1 MGSSVTRY
9 VIAPLFRLLTSL
21 VALAALGAAHH
32 ACAQAGAYPIK
43 PIRVLIPF
51 GPGSATDIIAR
62 LVTDEMRPSLGQS
75 FIIENRAGANGF
87 IAAEAAAKAPAD
99 GYTLFVTASTT
110 HSTNPSLFK
119 KLPYDPVK
127 DFAPIGGLMQ
137 AYYTV
142 TVNND
147 LPVRTLGELIAY
159 LKANEGKT
167 SFGWGATVSQLSGVS
182 FLKRIGAKAT
192 GVPYKSSPQA
202 VVDLIGGQLTFM
214 VQDITTALAH
224 VKGNRFRAL
233 AVTSPQRIAE
243 MPNVPTMEEAGLPG
257 FAAETWVG
265 MYAPAG
271 TPEPIVARLSSALQ
285 VAVRSDV
292 VKQKMTAC
300 CSSTPFPSTPA
311 QFGEYVAKDRAY
323 WAERIREAG
332 IQPE

>member
-1 MGSSVTRY
+1 MGFSVTGFGITPIIR
-9 VIAPLFRLLTSL
+9 LFVL
-21 VALAALGAAHH
+21 LAALATCGIATESH
-32 ACAQAGAYPIK
+32 AQGGTYPSK

-62 LVTDEMRPSLGQS
+62 LVTDEMRQAMGQT
-75 FIIENRAGANGF
+75 FLIENRAGANGF

-127 DFAPIGGLMQ
+127 DFAPVGGLMQ

-147 LPVRTLGELIAY
+147 LPVKTLGELIAY

-182 FLKRIGAKAT
+182 LLKRIGATAT

-202 VVDLIGGQLTFM
+202 VVDLIGGQLTFV

-224 VKGNRFRAL
+224 VKGNRVRAL
-233 AVTSPQRIAE
+233 AVTSPQRIPD

-257 FAAETWVG
+257 FTAETWIG
-265 MYAPAG
+265 MYAPAA
-271 TPEPIVARLSSALQ
+271 TPGPIIARLSSALQ
-285 VAVRSDV
+285 AAVKSDV
-292 VKQKMTAC
+292 VKQKMTSC

-311 QFGEYVAKDRAY
+311 QFSEYVAKDRAY
-323 WAERIREAG
+323 WAERIKEAG